1 MINAEPRYSVH
12 CFAGESEDQ
21 SGRLGGQGQRERTT
35 RSSVVIRKQSEK
47 LSTRLASTALPF
59 GRPCSRPS
67 GSAVHVFAKSYPVDR
82 EFLTAPVIHAP
93 GQLNSLES
101 MCAQHTGRGA
111 RHVRGLADRND
122 RLRAV
127 QTQLRQ
133 LPPEGL
139 DRHIHR
145 ASDMA
150 MSEFTPGSDI
160 EQLNLRAVRDPVVQ
174 LSRRYLRD
182 LPERRPLRNHD
193 HHLLPPCVLQDDCYV
208 TNTSAAHRGSGSW
221 SSCPSPA

>member
-1 MINAEPRYSVH
+1 MRPQ
-12 CFAGESEDQ
+12 GELEDLPIGGIDQ
-21 SGRLGGQGQRERTT
+21 PSGG
-35 RSSVVIRKQSEK
+35 
-47 LSTRLASTALPF
+47 LAAQPTALTGPF
-59 GRPCSRPS
+59 GS
-67 GSAVHVFAKSYPVDR
+67 VFAKSHPVDR
-82 EFLTAPVIHAP
+82 ELLTAPFIHAL

-101 MCAQHTGRGA
+101 TCAQHTGRGG
-111 RHVRGLADRND
+111 RPVRGLADRND

-145 ASDMA
+145 ASDVA

-182 LPERRPLRNHD
+182 LPER
-193 HHLLPPCVLQDDCYV
+193 
-208 TNTSAAHRGSGSW
+208 
-221 SSCPSPA
+221 